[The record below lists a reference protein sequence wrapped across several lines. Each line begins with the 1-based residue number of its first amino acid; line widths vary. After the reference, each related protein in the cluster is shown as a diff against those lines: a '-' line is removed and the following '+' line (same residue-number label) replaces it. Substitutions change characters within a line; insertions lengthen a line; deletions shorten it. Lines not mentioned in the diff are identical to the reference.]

1 MKYLSEIMASP
12 VMIAGLVILVLT
24 FIAGAVI
31 LWLAK
36 QKTNYKKQTK
46 QEAFYCC
53 LYEEY
58 KKIPVLKTYIRV
70 MTKKLSSMSVYSKN
84 EVKAILS
91 KYLTATIACVAAT
104 ISVALI
110 IFSDITSV
118 ILCGVLAYI
127 LLTTMLEKRMER
139 INYIVY
145 TQLKY
150 AMESIRL
157 EYMRCNDVVE
167 SLETA
172 TYGNRIAKIMENI
185 HSVLIS
191 THGELRLKEFFET
204 TPFKPIQTLAYVC
217 YSINNTGDEYDAEGN
232 STFISTLLIMN
243 KDINQELE
251 RQDYQFM
258 KFGKLEYLT
267 LIPIPCIPFV
277 QWFLLKY
284 MPGTSIIIEGMA
296 GYIIRILIIVACIY
310 CYDYISKANSMH
322 VVKEDD
328 RILFIHNLLKNRK
341 IYQFIKNIAPKN
353 RKRRILKQKL
363 ENAFSKKSIE
373 EFYVEKLLYAVVI
386 FCFVILLFFS
396 ATIAGRSYML
406 HYTGSLSMI
415 SDEKEYKDKNGEPL
429 YTQEELLKMDLTYIG
444 LRDRGKFNF
453 ERMKGTLKET
463 EQEELTQLIRGTM
476 PDINNLQVEDQ
487 KTRLAKKYDW
497 LQKVHFYWYYINIA
511 FVIAVAGYFLP
522 NITLRKR
529 NSFLKEEEEEEFLQ
543 LQTIMTILMS
553 MNCDTME
560 ALEHLTQI
568 STIHKDML
576 TYCYQ
581 GYASNPIAELNTM
594 IEKTPIPDFKRFI
607 EKMKMTV
614 DELSLKEAF
623 IDLIQN
629 REHLC
634 NTRDEVLKNN
644 IDDRRNKCGQ
654 RAKMPFMMTLILLFV
669 FPLMYMG
676 FTEMMSGI
684 NELQNI

>member
-1 MKYLSEIMASP
+1 MKYLIETFNSP
-12 VMIAGLVILVLT
+12 VMIIGLLMFVISIIAGVLVIKLS
-24 FIAGAVI
+24 
-31 LWLAK
+31 K
-36 QKTNYKKQTK
+36 QKKNYKQQTK
-46 QEAFYCC
+46 QEAYYCC

-58 KKIPVLKTYIRV
+58 KKIPILKTYIRV
-70 MTKKLSSMSVYSKN
+70 MTKKLSAMSVYSKN
-84 EVKAILS
+84 EVKSIIS
-91 KYLTATIACVAAT
+91 KYLTATLICVVAT
-104 ISVALI
+104 TSIALI
-110 IFSDITSV
+110 LFSDIASV
-118 ILCGVLAYI
+118 ILCAILAYI
-127 LLTTMLEKRMER
+127 LITTMLEKKIER

-172 TYGNRIAKIMENI
+172 SYGNRIAKIMERI
-185 HSVLIS
+185 HGVLIS
-191 THGELRLKEFFET
+191 THGELRLKEFFES
-204 TPFKPIQTLAYVC
+204 TPFKPIQTLANVC
-217 YSINNTGDEYDAEGN
+217 YSINNTGDSYDTSGN
-232 STFISTLLIMN
+232 STFITTLLIMN

-267 LIPIPCIPFV
+267 LVPIPCIPFV

-284 MPGTSIIIEGMA
+284 MPGTSIIIEGII
-296 GYIIRILIIVACIY
+296 GYLIRILIIVACIY

-328 RILFIHNLLKNRK
+328 RILFIHNMLKYNI
-341 IYQFIKNIAPKN
+341 IYNFIKKISPKN

-363 ENAFSKKSIE
+363 DIAFSKKSIE
-373 EFYVEKLLYAVVI
+373 EFYVEKLLYAVGI
-386 FCFVILLFFS
+386 FAFCILLFLS
-396 ATIAGRSYML
+396 ATIAGRNYML
-406 HYTGSLSMI
+406 HNTKSLSLI
-415 SDEKEYKDKNGEPL
+415 SDENDYKDKNGDPL
-429 YTQEELLKMDLTYIG
+429 FTQEDIYMMDLTYIA
-444 LRDRGKFNF
+444 LRDQGKFDF
-453 ERMKGTLKET
+453 SRLQGAMKES

-476 PDINNLQVEDQ
+476 PTINDLQVEDQ

-497 LQKVHFYWYYINIA
+497 LQNVCFYWYYIDISFIIA
-511 FVIAVAGYFLP
+511 IAGFFLP
-522 NITLRKR
+522 NLNLKKR
-529 NSFLKEEEEEEFLQ
+529 NNFLKEEEEEEFLQ

-581 GYASNPIAELNTM
+581 GYASNPIGELNTM

-614 DELSLKEAF
+614 DELSLQEAF

-629 REHLC
+629 REHIC
-634 NTRDEVLKNN
+634 NIRDEVLKNN
-644 IDDRRNKCGQ
+644 IDNRRSKCGQ
-654 RAKMPFMMTLILLFV
+654 RAKLPFMMTLILLFV

-676 FTEMMSGI
+676 YTEMMTGI
-684 NELQNI
+684 NDLQKI

>member
-1 MKYLSEIMASP
+1 MKYLNEIFNSP
-12 VMIAGLVILVLT
+12 VMIVGLSVFLIT
-24 FIAGAVI
+24 IIAGAV
-31 LWLAK
+31 LLKLSK
-36 QKTNYKKQTK
+36 QKTNYKKQIK

-58 KKIPVLKTYIRV
+58 RKFPVLKTYVRI

-84 EVKAILS
+84 EVKAIIS
-91 KYLTATIACVAAT
+91 KYLTATMICVFATASIA
-104 ISVALI
+104 LL

-118 ILCGVLAYI
+118 ILCAVLAYI
-127 LLTTMLEKRMER
+127 LITTMLEKHMER
-139 INYIVY
+139 INYVVY

-172 TYGNRIAKIMENI
+172 NYGNRIAKIMERI
-185 HSVLIS
+185 HGVLIS
-191 THGELRLKEFFET
+191 THGELRLKEFFES
-204 TPFKPIQTLAYVC
+204 TPFKPIQTLAYIC
-217 YSINNTGDEYDAEGN
+217 YSINNTGDSYDAEGN
-232 STFISTLLIMN
+232 STFITSLLIMN

-258 KFGKLEYLT
+258 KFGQLEYLT

-296 GYIIRILIIVACIY
+296 GYVIRIAIIVACIY

-328 RILFIHNLLKNRK
+328 RILFIYNLLKNK
-341 IYQFIKNIAPKN
+341 TIYHFVNNITPKN
-353 RKRRILKQKL
+353 RKRRILKHKL
-363 ENAFSKKSIE
+363 ENAFSKKTIN
-373 EFYVEKLLYAVVI
+373 EFYVEKLLYSVVI
-386 FCFVILLFFS
+386 FVFVILLFFS
-396 ATIAGRSYML
+396 ATIAGRNYML
-406 HYTGSLSMI
+406 HYTGSLAMI
-415 SDEKEYKDKNGEPL
+415 SDDSTYKDKNGKPI
-429 YTQEELLKMDLTYIG
+429 YTQEELYAMDLTYIA
-444 LRDRGKFNF
+444 LRDKGKFDF
-453 ERMKGTLKET
+453 DRMDGSLKET
-463 EQEELTQLIRGTM
+463 EQEELNQLIRGTM
-476 PDINNLQVEDQ
+476 ATINDLQLEDQ
-487 KTRLAKKYDW
+487 KARLEKKYDW
-497 LQKVHFYWYYINIA
+497 LQKVHFYWYYIDISFAAAIA
-511 FVIAVAGYFLP
+511 GFFLP
-522 NITLRKR
+522 NVTLRKR
-529 NSFLKEEEEEEFLQ
+529 NNFLKEEEEEEFLQ

-553 MNCDTME
+553 MNCDTLE

-581 GYASNPIAELNTM
+581 GYASNPIAELDRM

-614 DELSLKEAF
+614 DELSLSEAF

-629 REHLC
+629 REHIC
-634 NTRDEVLKNN
+634 NVRDEVLKNN
-644 IDDRRNKCGQ
+644 IDNRRNKCGQ

-676 FTEMMSGI
+676 YTEMMSGI
-684 NELQNI
+684 NELQDI

>member
-1 MKYLSEIMASP
+1 MKYLIEMFSSP
-12 VMIAGLVILVLT
+12 VMIVGLLI
-24 FIAGAVI
+24 FAISIIAGVVV
-31 LWLAK
+31 LKLSK

-46 QEAFYCC
+46 QETYYCC

-58 KKIPVLKTYIRV
+58 KKFPILKTYIRV

-84 EVKAILS
+84 EVKAIIA
-91 KYLTATIACVAAT
+91 KYLTATMVCVT
-104 ISVALI
+104 GTVSVALI
-110 IFSDITSV
+110 VFSDITSV
-118 ILCGVLAYI
+118 ALCGILAYI
-127 LLTTMLEKRMER
+127 LITTMLEKRMER

-172 TYGNRIAKIMENI
+172 SYGNRIAKIMERI
-185 HSVLIS
+185 HGVLIS
-191 THGELRLKEFFET
+191 TNGELKLKEFFES
-204 TPFKPIQTLAYVC
+204 TPFKPVQTLAYVC
-217 YSINNTGDEYDAEGN
+217 YSINNTGDDYDAEGN

-267 LIPIPCIPFV
+267 LVPIPCIPFI

-296 GYIIRILIIVACIY
+296 GYVIRILIIVACIY

-328 RILFIHNLLKNRK
+328 RILFIHNLLKNK
-341 IYQFIKNIAPKN
+341 TIYRFIKNITPKN
-353 RKRRILKQKL
+353 RKRRILKQRL

-373 EFYVEKLLYAVVI
+373 EMYVEKLLYAVVI
-386 FCFVILLFFS
+386 FAFGIMLFLS
-396 ATIAGRSYML
+396 ATIAGKNYML

-415 SDEKEYKDKNGEPL
+415 SDEKDYKDKSGKPI
-429 YTQEELLKMDLTYIG
+429 YTKKELFKMDLTYIS
-444 LRDRGKFNF
+444 LRDKGKFDF
-453 ERMKGTLKET
+453 TRLKGSMLDKQ
-463 EQEELTQLIRGTM
+463 QEELTKLIRGTM
-476 PDINNLQVEDQ
+476 PTINDLQVEDQ
-487 KTRLAKKYDW
+487 KKRLAKKYDW
-497 LQKVHFYWYYINIA
+497 LQKVHFYWYYIDIS
-511 FVIAVAGYFLP
+511 FVLAVAGFFLP
-522 NITLRKR
+522 NWNLKKR
-529 NSFLKEEEEEEFLQ
+529 NNFLKEEEEEEFLQ

-560 ALEHLTQI
+560 ALEHMTQV

-614 DELSLKEAF
+614 DELSLEEAF
-623 IDLIQN
+623 VDLIQN
-629 REHLC
+629 REHIC
-634 NTRDEVLKNN
+634 NIRDEVLKHN
-644 IDDRRNKCGQ
+644 IDNRRNKCGQ
-654 RAKMPFMMTLILLFV
+654 RAKVPFMMTLILLFV

-676 FTEMMSGI
+676 YTEMMSGI
-684 NELQNI
+684 DELQRI

>member
-1 MKYLSEIMASP
+1 MKNIIELFKSP
-12 VMIAGLVILVLT
+12 VMIAGLLAVLILM
-24 FIAGAVI
+24 IAGAII
-31 LWLAK
+31 LNLSK
-36 QKTNYKKQTK
+36 QKVNYKKQTK

-58 KKIPVLKTYIRV
+58 KKFPVLKTYLRV

-84 EVKAILS
+84 EVKSLVS
-91 KYLTATIACVAAT
+91 KYLTVTMVGVVIT
-104 ISVALI
+104 TSVALL
-110 IFSDITSV
+110 IFSDIASV
-118 ILCGVLAYI
+118 ILCAVLSYI
-127 LLTTMLEKRMER
+127 LFTTMLEKRMER

-167 SLETA
+167 ALETA
-172 TYGNRIAKIMENI
+172 VYGNRIAKIMESI
-185 HSVLIS
+185 HGVLIS
-191 THGELRLKEFFET
+191 TKGELRLKEFFES

-217 YSINNTGDEYDAEGN
+217 YSINNTGDEFDAEGN

-267 LIPIPCIPFV
+267 LIPIPCIPLI
-277 QWFLLKY
+277 QMFLLKY
-284 MPGTSIIIEGMA
+284 MPGTSIIIQGMT
-296 GYIIRILIIVACIY
+296 GYVIRILIIVACIY

-328 RILFIHNLLKNRK
+328 RILFIYNLLKYK
-341 IYQFIKNIAPKN
+341 TLKHFIKNITPKN
-353 RKRRILKQKL
+353 RKRRLLNQKL
-363 ENAFSKKSIE
+363 LNAFSKKSIE
-373 EFYVEKLLYAVVI
+373 EFYVEKLLYAVAAFT
-386 FCFVILLFFS
+386 FCMLLFFS
-396 ATIAGRSYML
+396 ATIAGRNYML
-406 HYTGSLSMI
+406 HYTGSLSLI
-415 SDEKEYKDKNGEPL
+415 SDEKDYNDKSGKPM
-429 YTQEELLKMDLTYIG
+429 YTQQDILDMDMTYIA
-444 LRDRGKFNF
+444 LRNQGKFDFKHITGNPDD
-453 ERMKGTLKET
+453 EK
-463 EQEELTQLIRGTM
+463 EELTQLIRGTM
-476 PDINNLQVEDQ
+476 PDINDLQVQDQ
-487 KTRLAKKYDW
+487 KARLEKKYDW
-497 LQKVHFYWYYINIA
+497 LQKVRFYWYYIDIS
-511 FVIAVAGYFLP
+511 FVIAVIGFFLP
-522 NITLRKR
+522 DINIKKR
-529 NSFLKEEEEEEFLQ
+529 SNFLKEEEEEEFLQ

-568 STIHKDML
+568 STMHKDML

-581 GYASNPIAELNTM
+581 GYASNPIKELNIM
-594 IEKTPIPDFKRFI
+594 IDKTPIPDFKRFI

-614 DELSLKEAF
+614 DELSLEEAF
-623 IDLIQN
+623 SDLIQN
-629 REHLC
+629 REHIC

-644 IDDRRNKCGQ
+644 IDNRRNKCGQ

-676 FTEMMSGI
+676 YTEMMSGI
-684 NELQNI
+684 NDLQGI

>member
-1 MKYLSEIMASP
+1 MKYLIEIIHSP
-12 VMIAGLVILVLT
+12 VMVVGLIGFFLCI
-24 FIAGAVI
+24 IAGAF
-31 LWLAK
+31 LLRAAK
-36 QKTNYKKQTK
+36 QKTNYKQKTK
-46 QEAFYCC
+46 NEAFYCC

-58 KKIPVLKTYIRV
+58 KKFPLLKTYVRV

-84 EVKAILS
+84 EVKAIIA
-91 KYLTATIACVAAT
+91 KYLTATIICVTAT
-104 ISVALI
+104 ISVALLV
-110 IFSDITSV
+110 FNDIASV
-118 ILCGVLAYI
+118 ILCGILAYI
-127 LLTTMLEKRMER
+127 LLTAMMEKQMER
-139 INYIVY
+139 INYTVY

-172 TYGNRIAKIMENI
+172 TYGNRIAKIMERI
-185 HSVLIS
+185 HGVLIS
-191 THGELRLKEFFET
+191 TQGELRLKEFFES

-217 YSINNTGDEYDAEGN
+217 YSINNTGDDYDTNGN
-232 STFISTLLIMN
+232 STFITTLLIMN

-267 LIPIPCIPFV
+267 LIPIPCIPFI

-296 GYIIRILIIVACIY
+296 GYVIRIGIILACIY

-328 RILFIHNLLKNRK
+328 RILFFYNLLKNK
-341 IYQFIKNIAPKN
+341 TIYRFVKNITPKN
-353 RKRRILKQKL
+353 RRRRILKQKL
-363 ENAFSKKSIE
+363 ENAFSKKTVE
-373 EFYVEKLLYAVVI
+373 EFYVEKLSFALA
-386 FCFVILLFFS
+386 FFFFGILLFFS
-396 ATIAGRSYML
+396 ATVAGRNYML

-415 SDEKEYKDKNGEPL
+415 SDQKEFKDKNGKPI
-429 YTQEELLKMDLTYIG
+429 YTQKELYAMDLTYIA
-444 LRDRGKFNF
+444 LRDKGKFNF
-453 ERMKGTLKET
+453 DRLEEGAKES
-463 EQEELTQLIRGTM
+463 EQEALTQLIRGTM
-476 PDINNLQVEDQ
+476 PAINDLQVEDQ
-487 KTRLAKKYDW
+487 KTRLAKKYNW
-497 LQKVHFYWYYINIA
+497 LKKVHFYWYYIDISFLA
-511 FVIAVAGYFLP
+511 AVIGFFLP
-522 NITLRKR
+522 NLNLKKR
-529 NSFLKEEEEEEFLQ
+529 NNFLKEEEEEEFLQ

-576 TYCYQ
+576 TCCYQ
-581 GYASNPIAELNTM
+581 GYASNPIGELNHM

-614 DELSLKEAF
+614 DELSLAEAF

-629 REHLC
+629 REHIC

-644 IDDRRNKCGQ
+644 IDSRRNKCGQ
-654 RAKMPFMMTLILLFV
+654 RAKLPFMMTLILLFV

-676 FTEMMSGI
+676 FTEMMGGI
-684 NELQNI
+684 NELQNL

>member
-1 MKYLSEIMASP
+1 MKYLSEIIASP
-12 VMIAGLVILVLT
+12 VMIAGLVILVVM
-24 FIAGAVI
+24 FVAGAVI

-58 KKIPVLKTYIRV
+58 KKFPILKTYIRV
-70 MTKKLSSMSVYSKN
+70 MTKKLSAMSVYSKN
-84 EVKAILS
+84 EVKAIIS
-91 KYLTATIACVAAT
+91 KYLTATLVCVAAT
-104 ISVALI
+104 VSIALLL
-110 IFSDITSV
+110 FSDITSV
-118 ILCGVLAYI
+118 ILCGILAYI

-172 TYGNRIAKIMENI
+172 TYENRIAKIMEKI
-185 HSVLIS
+185 HEVLIS
-191 THGELRLKEFFET
+191 ARGELKLKEFFESI
-204 TPFKPIQTLAYVC
+204 PFKPIQTLAYVC
-217 YSINNTGDEYDAEGN
+217 YSINNTGDEYDVEGN

-258 KFGKLEYLT
+258 KFGQLEYLT

-296 GYIIRILIIVACIY
+296 GYVIRIAIIAACIY

-328 RILFIHNLLKNRK
+328 RILFIHNLLKYK
-341 IYQFIKNIAPKN
+341 MIYHFIKNISPKN
-353 RKRRILKQKL
+353 RKRRILKQRL
-363 ENAFSKKSIE
+363 ENSFSQKSVE
-373 EFYVEKLLYAVVI
+373 EFYIEKLLYGVVI

-396 ATIAGRSYML
+396 ATFAGRNYML

-415 SDEKEYKDKNGEPL
+415 SDDKDYKDKKGEPL
-429 YTQEELLKMDLTYIG
+429 YTQKELYAMDLTYIA
-444 LRDRGKFNF
+444 LRDKGKFDF
-453 ERMKGTLKET
+453 GRMQETLKEK

-476 PDINNLQVEDQ
+476 TDINDLQMEDQ
-487 KTRLAKKYDW
+487 KARLVKKYDW
-497 LQKVHFYWYYINIA
+497 LKKVHFYWYYIDIA
-511 FVIAVAGYFLP
+511 FVIAVIGFFLP
-522 NITLRKR
+522 NINLKKR

-594 IEKTPIPDFKRFI
+594 IEKTPIPDFKRFV

-634 NTRDEVLKNN
+634 NTRDEVLRNN
-644 IDDRRNKCGQ
+644 IDNRRNKCGQ

-676 FTEMMSGI
+676 YTEMMSGI
-684 NELQNI
+684 SELQDM

>member
-1 MKYLSEIMASP
+1 MEYLIEMFRSP
-12 VMIAGLVILVLT
+12 VMIV
-24 FIAGAVI
+24 GAVI
-31 LWLAK
+31 FVISTVAGALVLKLSK
-36 QKTNYKKQTK
+36 QKVNYKKQTK

-58 KKIPVLKTYIRV
+58 KKFPILKTYIRV

-84 EVKAILS
+84 EVKEIIS
-91 KYLTATIACVAAT
+91 KYLTATMASVAGT
-104 ISVALI
+104 ISAALL
-110 IFSDITSV
+110 IFSDIASV
-118 ILCGVLAYI
+118 VLCGILAYI
-127 LLTTMLEKRMER
+127 LITTMLEKRMER

-172 TYGNRIAKIMENI
+172 SYGNRIAKIMERI
-185 HSVLIS
+185 HGVLIS
-191 THGELRLKEFFET
+191 TNGELKLKEFFES
-204 TPFKPIQTLAYVC
+204 TPFKPVQTLAYVC
-217 YSINNTGDEYDAEGN
+217 YSINNTGDGYDAEGN

-267 LIPIPCIPFV
+267 LIPIPCIPFI

-296 GYIIRILIIVACIY
+296 GYVIRILIIAACIY

-328 RILFIHNLLKNRK
+328 RILFIYNLLKNK
-341 IYQFIKNIAPKN
+341 IIFHLIKNITPKN
-353 RKRRILKQKL
+353 RKRRLLKQKL

-373 EFYVEKLLYAVVI
+373 ELYVEKLLYAMAI
-386 FCFVILLFFS
+386 FAFGIMLFLS
-396 ATIAGRSYML
+396 ATIAGRNYML

-415 SDEKEYKDKNGEPL
+415 SDEKDYKDKNGKPIYTKKEL
-429 YTQEELLKMDLTYIG
+429 YDMDLTYIG
-444 LRDRGKFNF
+444 LRNKGKFDF
-453 ERMKGTLKET
+453 DRLQGSLLESG
-463 EQEELTQLIRGTM
+463 QEELTKLIRGTM
-476 PDINNLQVEDQ
+476 PTINDLQVEDQ
-487 KTRLAKKYDW
+487 KARLAKKYDW
-497 LQKVHFYWYYINIA
+497 LQKVHFYWYYIDIS
-511 FVIAVAGYFLP
+511 FVIAAAGFFLP
-522 NITLRKR
+522 NLNLKKR
-529 NSFLKEEEEEEFLQ
+529 SSFLKEEEEEEFLQ

-560 ALEHLTQI
+560 ALEHLTQV

-581 GYASNPIAELNTM
+581 GYASNPIAELSNM

-614 DELSLKEAF
+614 DELSLEEAF
-623 IDLIQN
+623 VDLIQN
-629 REHLC
+629 REHIC

-644 IDDRRNKCGQ
+644 IDKRRNKCGQ
-654 RAKMPFMMTLILLFV
+654 RAKVPFMMTLILLFV

-684 NELQNI
+684 NELQDI

>member
-1 MKYLSEIMASP
+1 MKNIIEMFNSP
-12 VMIAGLVILVLT
+12 VMIAGLLAFLISI
-24 FIAGAVI
+24 IAGLII
-31 LWLAK
+31 LNLSK
-36 QKTNYKKQTK
+36 QKVNYKKQTQ

-58 KKIPVLKTYIRV
+58 KKFPVLKTYIRV
-70 MTKKLSSMSVYSKN
+70 MTKKISAMSVYSKN
-84 EVKAILS
+84 EVKVLIT
-91 KYLTATIACVAAT
+91 KYLTATIACVFITTSAA
-104 ISVALI
+104 LL

-118 ILCGVLAYI
+118 ILCAVLAYI
-127 LLTTMLEKRMER
+127 LITTMLEKRMER

-172 TYGNRIAKIMENI
+172 VYGNRITKIMERI
-185 HSVLIS
+185 HGVLIS
-191 THGELRLKEFFET
+191 TNGELKLKEFFES

-217 YSINNTGDEYDAEGN
+217 YSINNTGDEFDSDGN
-232 STFISTLLIMN
+232 STFITTLLIMN

-267 LIPIPCIPFV
+267 LIPIPCIPFI
-277 QWFLLKY
+277 QMFLLKY
-284 MPGTSIIIEGMA
+284 MPGTSIIIEGMV
-296 GYIIRILIIVACIY
+296 GYVIRIAIIVACIY

-328 RILFIHNLLKNRK
+328 RILFIYNLLKYK
-341 IYQFIKNIAPKN
+341 FVYHFIKNVTPKN

-363 ENAFSKKSIE
+363 QNAFSKKSIE
-373 EFYVEKLLYAVVI
+373 EFYVEKFLYAI
-386 FCFVILLFFS
+386 AFFSFCMLLFFS
-396 ATIAGRSYML
+396 ATIAGRNYMI
-406 HYTGSLSMI
+406 HYTGSLSLI
-415 SDEKEYKDKNGEPL
+415 SDDKDYKDKSGKPK
-429 YTQEELLKMDLTYIG
+429 YTQKDILDMDMTYIA
-444 LRDRGKFNF
+444 LRNQGKFDFDHMQGNP
-453 ERMKGTLKET
+453 ED

-476 PDINNLQVEDQ
+476 SDINDLQVQDQ
-487 KTRLAKKYDW
+487 KARLEKKYDW
-497 LQKVHFYWYYINIA
+497 LQKVRFYWYYIDIS
-511 FVIAVAGYFLP
+511 FVIAVIGFFLP
-522 NITLRKR
+522 DMNIRKR
-529 NSFLKEEEEEEFLQ
+529 SNFLKEEEEEEFLQ

-568 STIHKDML
+568 STMHKDML

-581 GYASNPIAELNTM
+581 GYASNPIAELNNM
-594 IEKTPIPDFKRFI
+594 IDKTPIPDFKRFI

-614 DELSLKEAF
+614 DELSLEEAF
-623 IDLIQN
+623 SDLIQN
-629 REHLC
+629 REHIC

-644 IDDRRNKCGQ
+644 IDNRRNKCGQ

-676 FTEMMSGI
+676 YTEMMSGI
-684 NELQNI
+684 NDLQDI

>member
-1 MKYLSEIMASP
+1 MEYLIEMFRSP
-12 VMIAGLVILVLT
+12 VMIV
-24 FIAGAVI
+24 GAVI
-31 LWLAK
+31 FVISTVAGALVLKLSK
-36 QKTNYKKQTK
+36 QKVNYKKQTK

-58 KKIPVLKTYIRV
+58 KKFPILKTYIRV

-84 EVKAILS
+84 EVKEIIS
-91 KYLTATIACVAAT
+91 KYLTATMASVAGT
-104 ISVALI
+104 ISAALL
-110 IFSDITSV
+110 IFSDIASV
-118 ILCGVLAYI
+118 VLCGILAYI
-127 LLTTMLEKRMER
+127 LITTMLEKRMER

-172 TYGNRIAKIMENI
+172 SYGNRIAKIMERI
-185 HSVLIS
+185 HGVLIS
-191 THGELRLKEFFET
+191 TNGELKLKEFFES
-204 TPFKPIQTLAYVC
+204 TPFKPVQTLAYVC
-217 YSINNTGDEYDAEGN
+217 YSINNTGDGYDAEGN

-296 GYIIRILIIVACIY
+296 GYVIRILIIAACIY

-328 RILFIHNLLKNRK
+328 RILFIFNLLKNK
-341 IYQFIKNIAPKN
+341 FIFHFVKNITPKN
-353 RKRRILKQKL
+353 RKRRLLKQKL

-373 EFYVEKLLYAVVI
+373 ELYVEKLLYAMAI
-386 FCFVILLFFS
+386 FAFGIMLFLS
-396 ATIAGRSYML
+396 ATIAGRNYML

-415 SDEKEYKDKNGEPL
+415 SDEKDYKDKNGKPIYTKKEL
-429 YTQEELLKMDLTYIG
+429 YDMDLTYIG
-444 LRDRGKFNF
+444 LRNKGKFDF
-453 ERMKGTLKET
+453 DRLQGSLLES
-463 EQEELTQLIRGTM
+463 EQEELTKLIRGTM
-476 PDINNLQVEDQ
+476 PTINDLQVEDQ

-497 LQKVHFYWYYINIA
+497 LQKVHFYWYYIDIS
-511 FVIAVAGYFLP
+511 FVIAAAGFFLP
-522 NITLRKR
+522 NLNLKKR
-529 NSFLKEEEEEEFLQ
+529 SSFLKEEEEEEFLQ

-560 ALEHLTQI
+560 ALEHLTQV

-581 GYASNPIAELNTM
+581 GYASNPIAELSNM

-614 DELSLKEAF
+614 DELSLEEAF
-623 IDLIQN
+623 VDLIQN
-629 REHLC
+629 REHIC

-644 IDDRRNKCGQ
+644 IDKRRNKCGQ
-654 RAKMPFMMTLILLFV
+654 RAKVPFMMTLILLFV

-684 NELQNI
+684 NELQDI

>member
-1 MKYLSEIMASP
+1 MEYLVELFKSP
-12 VMIAGLVILVLT
+12 VMMVGLLIFFLSIIAGVFVLK
-24 FIAGAVI
+24 
-31 LWLAK
+31 LSK
-36 QKTNYKKQTK
+36 QKINYKKQTK
-46 QEAFYCC
+46 QEAFHCC

-58 KKIPVLKTYIRV
+58 KKIPVIKTYIRI

-84 EVKAILS
+84 EVKVLIS
-91 KYLTATIACVAAT
+91 KYVTTTLICVTATTAIAL
-104 ISVALI
+104 LI
-110 IFSDITSV
+110 FNDITSV
-118 ILCGVLAYI
+118 ILCAVLAYI

-172 TYGNRIAKIMENI
+172 TYGYRISKIMESI
-185 HSVLIS
+185 HGVLIS
-191 THGELRLKEFFET
+191 ARGELKLKEFFES

-217 YSINNTGDEYDAEGN
+217 YSIHNTGDGYDKEGN
-232 STFISTLLIMN
+232 STFITTLLIMN

-267 LIPIPCIPFV
+267 LIPIPCIPFI
-277 QWFLLKY
+277 QWFLLTY
-284 MPGTSIIIEGMA
+284 MPGTSVIIEGIA
-296 GYIIRILIIVACIY
+296 GYIIRTVIIVACIF
-310 CYDYISKANSMH
+310 CYDYIAKANSMH

-328 RILFIHNLLKNRK
+328 RILFIHNLLKYKYLHR
-341 IYQFIKNIAPKN
+341 FIKNITPKN

-363 ENAFSKKSIE
+363 ENAFSKKTIE
-373 EFYVEKLLYAVVI
+373 ELYVEKLLYAVLI
-386 FCFVILLFFS
+386 FGFCILLFIS
-396 ATIAGRSYML
+396 ATITGKNYIL

-415 SDEKEYKDKNGEPL
+415 SDDKDYKDKNGKPI
-429 YTQEELLKMDLTYIG
+429 YTQEELYSMDLTYIG
-444 LRDRGKFNF
+444 LRNQGKFNF
-453 ERMKGTLKET
+453 NRLQGGAAVS

-476 PDINNLQVEDQ
+476 PTINDLQVEDQ
-487 KTRLAKKYDW
+487 KARLAKKYQW
-497 LQKVHFYWYYINIA
+497 LQKIHFYWYYIDIS
-511 FVIAVAGYFLP
+511 FFIAVAAYFLP
-522 NITLRKR
+522 NVNLKKR
-529 NSFLKEEEEEEFLQ
+529 NNYLKEEEEEEFLQ

-560 ALEHLTQI
+560 ALEHLNQI

-581 GYASNPIAELNTM
+581 GYASNPMAELNTM

-614 DELSLKEAF
+614 DELSLEEAF

-629 REHLC
+629 REHIC
-634 NTRDEVLKNN
+634 NVRDEVLKNN
-644 IDDRRNKCGQ
+644 IDSRRNKCGQ
-654 RAKMPFMMTLILLFV
+654 RAKLPFMMTLILLFV

-676 FTEMMSGI
+676 YTEMMSGI

>member
-1 MKYLSEIMASP
+1 MKNIIELFKSP
-12 VMIAGLVILVLT
+12 VMIAGLLAVLILM
-24 FIAGAVI
+24 IAGAII
-31 LWLAK
+31 LNLSK
-36 QKTNYKKQTK
+36 QKVNYKKQTK

-58 KKIPVLKTYIRV
+58 KKFPVLKTYLRV

-84 EVKAILS
+84 EVKSLVS
-91 KYLTATIACVAAT
+91 KYLTVTMVGVVIT
-104 ISVALI
+104 TSVALL
-110 IFSDITSV
+110 IFSDIASV
-118 ILCGVLAYI
+118 ILCAVLSYI
-127 LLTTMLEKRMER
+127 LFTTMLEKRMER

-167 SLETA
+167 ALETA
-172 TYGNRIAKIMENI
+172 VYGNRIAKIMESI
-185 HSVLIS
+185 HGVLIS
-191 THGELRLKEFFET
+191 TKGELRLKEFFES

-217 YSINNTGDEYDAEGN
+217 YSINNTGDEFDAEGN

-267 LIPIPCIPFV
+267 LIPIPCIPLI
-277 QWFLLKY
+277 QMFLLKY
-284 MPGTSIIIEGMA
+284 MPGTSIIIQGMT
-296 GYIIRILIIVACIY
+296 GYVIRILIIVACIY

-328 RILFIHNLLKNRK
+328 RILFIYNLLKYK
-341 IYQFIKNIAPKN
+341 TLKHFIKNITPKN
-353 RKRRILKQKL
+353 RKRRLLNQKL
-363 ENAFSKKSIE
+363 LNAFSKKSIE
-373 EFYVEKLLYAVVI
+373 EFYVEKLLYAVAAFT
-386 FCFVILLFFS
+386 FCMLLFFS
-396 ATIAGRSYML
+396 ATIAGRNYML
-406 HYTGSLSMI
+406 HYTGSLSLI
-415 SDEKEYKDKNGEPL
+415 SDEKDYNDKSGKPM
-429 YTQEELLKMDLTYIG
+429 YTQQDILDMDMTYIA
-444 LRDRGKFNF
+444 LRNQGKFDFKHITGNP
-453 ERMKGTLKET
+453 EDEK
-463 EQEELTQLIRGTM
+463 EELTQLIRGTM
-476 PDINNLQVEDQ
+476 PDINDLQVQDQ
-487 KTRLAKKYDW
+487 KARLEKKYDW
-497 LQKVHFYWYYINIA
+497 LQKVRFYWYYIDIS
-511 FVIAVAGYFLP
+511 FVIAVIGFFLP
-522 NITLRKR
+522 DINIKKR
-529 NSFLKEEEEEEFLQ
+529 SNFLKEEEEEEFLQ

-568 STIHKDML
+568 STMHKDML

-581 GYASNPIAELNTM
+581 GYASNPIKELNIM
-594 IEKTPIPDFKRFI
+594 IDKTPIPDFKRFI

-614 DELSLKEAF
+614 DELSLEEAF
-623 IDLIQN
+623 SDLIQN
-629 REHLC
+629 REHIC

-644 IDDRRNKCGQ
+644 IDNRRNKCGQ

-676 FTEMMSGI
+676 YTEMMSGI
-684 NELQNI
+684 NDLQGI

>member
-1 MKYLSEIMASP
+1 MKNIIELFKSP
-12 VMIAGLVILVLT
+12 VMIAGLLAVLILM
-24 FIAGAVI
+24 IAGAII
-31 LWLAK
+31 LNLSK
-36 QKTNYKKQTK
+36 QKVNYKKQTK

-58 KKIPVLKTYIRV
+58 KKFPVLKTYLRV

-84 EVKAILS
+84 EVKSLVS
-91 KYLTATIACVAAT
+91 KYLTVTMVGVVIT
-104 ISVALI
+104 TSVALL
-110 IFSDITSV
+110 IFSDIASV
-118 ILCGVLAYI
+118 ILCAVLSYI
-127 LLTTMLEKRMER
+127 LFTTMLEKRMER

-167 SLETA
+167 ALETA
-172 TYGNRIAKIMENI
+172 VYGNRIAKIMESI
-185 HSVLIS
+185 HGVLIS
-191 THGELRLKEFFET
+191 TKGELRLKEFFES

-217 YSINNTGDEYDAEGN
+217 YSINNTGDEFDAEGN

-267 LIPIPCIPFV
+267 LIPIPCIPLI
-277 QWFLLKY
+277 QMFLLKY
-284 MPGTSIIIEGMA
+284 MPGTSIIIQGMT
-296 GYIIRILIIVACIY
+296 GYVIRILIIVACIY

-328 RILFIHNLLKNRK
+328 RILFIYNLLKYK
-341 IYQFIKNIAPKN
+341 TLKHFIKNITPKN
-353 RKRRILKQKL
+353 RKRRLLNQKL
-363 ENAFSKKSIE
+363 LNAFSKKSIE
-373 EFYVEKLLYAVVI
+373 EFYVEKLLYAVAAFT
-386 FCFVILLFFS
+386 FCMLLFFS
-396 ATIAGRSYML
+396 ATIAGRNYML
-406 HYTGSLSMI
+406 HYTGSLSLI
-415 SDEKEYKDKNGEPL
+415 SDEKDYNDKSGKPMYNQQDIL
-429 YTQEELLKMDLTYIG
+429 DMDMTYIA
-444 LRDRGKFNF
+444 LRNQGKFDFKHITGNPDD
-453 ERMKGTLKET
+453 EK
-463 EQEELTQLIRGTM
+463 EELTQLIRGTM
-476 PDINNLQVEDQ
+476 PDINDLQVQDQ
-487 KTRLAKKYDW
+487 KARLEKKYDW
-497 LQKVHFYWYYINIA
+497 LQKVRFYWYYIDIS
-511 FVIAVAGYFLP
+511 FVIAVIGFFLP
-522 NITLRKR
+522 DINIKKR
-529 NSFLKEEEEEEFLQ
+529 SNFLKEEEEEEFLQ

-568 STIHKDML
+568 STMHKDML

-581 GYASNPIAELNTM
+581 GYASNPIKELNIM
-594 IEKTPIPDFKRFI
+594 IDKTPIPDFKRFI

-614 DELSLKEAF
+614 DELSLEEAF
-623 IDLIQN
+623 SDLIQN
-629 REHLC
+629 REHIC

-644 IDDRRNKCGQ
+644 IDNRRNKCGQ

-676 FTEMMSGI
+676 YTEMMSGI
-684 NELQNI
+684 NDLQGI

>member
-1 MKYLSEIMASP
+1 MKYLIEMLNSP
-12 VMIAGLVILVLT
+12 VMIIGLLIFVVLI
-24 FIAGAVI
+24 IAGAIVI
-31 LWLAK
+31 KLSK
-36 QKTNYKKQTK
+36 QKVNYHKQTK

-58 KKIPVLKTYIRV
+58 RKFPILKTYIRI
-70 MTKKLSSMSVYSKN
+70 MTKKLSSLSVYSKN
-84 EVKAILS
+84 EVRAIIS
-91 KYLTATIACVAAT
+91 KYLTATMVCVFTTTSIA
-104 ISVALI
+104 LL

-118 ILCGVLAYI
+118 ILCAILAYI
-127 LLTTMLEKRMER
+127 LLTTMLEKRMEH

-150 AMESIRL
+150 AMETIRL

-172 TYGNRIAKIMENI
+172 TYGNRIAKIMERI
-185 HSVLIS
+185 HGVLIS
-191 THGELRLKEFFET
+191 THGELKLKEFFET
-204 TPFKPIQTLAYVC
+204 TPFKPIQTLAYIC
-217 YSINNTGDEYDAEGN
+217 YSINNTGDSYDAAGN
-232 STFISTLLIMN
+232 STFITTLLIMN

-267 LIPIPCIPFV
+267 LVPIPCIPFI

-284 MPGTSIIIEGMA
+284 MPGTSIIIEGMV
-296 GYIIRILIIVACIY
+296 GYVIRILIIVACIY

-322 VVKEDD
+322 AVKEDD
-328 RILFIHNLLKNRK
+328 RILFIHTLLKNNS
-341 IYQFIKNIAPKN
+341 IYHITKNITPKN
-353 RKRRILKQKL
+353 RTRRILNQKL
-363 ENAFSKKSIE
+363 ENAFSKKTVE
-373 EFYVEKLLYAVVI
+373 EFYVEKLLYAVII
-386 FCFVILLFFS
+386 FAFCILLFFS
-396 ATIAGRSYML
+396 ATMAGRNYML
-406 HYTGSLSMI
+406 HYTGSLSLI
-415 SDEKEYKDKNGEPL
+415 SDEKDYKDKNGKPI
-429 YTQEELLKMDLTYIG
+429 YTQEDIFSMDMTYIT
-444 LRDRGKFNF
+444 LRNQGKFDF
-453 ERMKGTLKET
+453 DRLQGSLKED
-463 EQEELTQLIRGTM
+463 EQGELTQLIRGTM
-476 PDINNLQVEDQ
+476 PTVNDLQIEDQ

-497 LQKVHFYWYYINIA
+497 LQKVHFYWYYIDIS
-511 FVIAVAGYFLP
+511 FVIAIIGFFLP
-522 NITLRKR
+522 NLNLKKR
-529 NSFLKEEEEEEFLQ
+529 NNFLKEEEEEEFLQ

-560 ALEHLTQI
+560 ALEHLTQV

-614 DELSLKEAF
+614 DELSLEEAF

-629 REHLC
+629 REHIC

-644 IDDRRNKCGQ
+644 IDNRRNKCGQ
-654 RAKMPFMMTLILLFV
+654 RAKLPFMMTLILLFV

-676 FTEMMSGI
+676 YTEMMSGI
-684 NELQNI
+684 NDLQDI